1 MHFRHS
7 KATRRSRGFTLMEI
21 LVVLA
26 ILGLLAGLAITKL
39 GGTYDNA
46 KKDTASLFVNTSIKV
61 PLMSYKMD
69 VKNFPST
76 EEGLQALITPPAN
89 KADRWRG
96 PYLDPAKIPLD
107 PWGEPYHYAYPGAH
121 NKDGYDIWSAG
132 PDGQSGNDDDI
143 GNWEKSATPSQQ

>member
-1 MHFRHS
+1 
-7 KATRRSRGFTLMEI
+7 MEI

-46 KKDTASLFVNTSIKV
+46 KKDTAALFVSTSIKV

-69 VKNFPST
+69 EHNFPST

-96 PYLDPAKIPLD
+96 PYLDPAKIPVD
-107 PWGEPYHYAYPGAH
+107 PWGEPYHYAYPGTH
-121 NKDGYDIWSAG
+121 NKDGYDMWSSG
-132 PDGQSGNDDDI
+132 PDGQSGTDDDI
-143 GNWEKSATPSQQ
+143 GNWDKTVAPNQQ